1 MLAGLDVAA
10 PLPVGYDLVGS
21 DTDTV
26 TGQGLVAMA
35 GMLALSVFL
44 VLVVM
49 AVQFESLSQPL
60 LVILA
65 VPMAAA
71 GAFPALW
78 LFGHGLDAM
87 SGIGLVMLVGVAV
100 ANAIV
105 LVTTAN
111 LRRDQGLEPRAA
123 IAQAGRERLRPIIM
137 TTATSVLGLLPMAI
151 GWSVHWGW
159 PPSIASGEAV
169 ELRAP
174 LAIAVM
180 GGLCSS
186 TVLVLVSLPSVL
198 LLTARGRKGHRKG
211 PTTEDTAKAQPT
223 AATDHAEPQH
233 G

>member
-1 MLAGLDVAA
+1 
-10 PLPVGYDLVGS
+10 
-21 DTDTV
+21 
-26 TGQGLVAMA
+26 
-35 GMLALSVFL
+35 
-44 VLVVM
+44 M

-111 LRRDQGLEPRAA
+111 LRRDQGMPPREA
-123 IAQAGRERLRPIIM
+123 IAKAGRERLRPILM

-151 GWSVHWGW
+151 GWSIHWGF
-159 PPSIASGEAV
+159 PPSFTAGEAV

-186 TVLVLVSLPSVL
+186 TVLVLLSLPAVL
-198 LLTARGRKGHRKG
+198 LLTARKKRDEE
-211 PTTEDTAKAQPT
+211 TTPVDDRAPYVPHVDQA
-223 AATDHAEPQH
+223 
-233 G
+233 